1 MTPDNLVNKYNQ
13 FTAAIKAVK
22 GSTNPHFKNKFA
34 NLDTWIQEIHTHAIQ
49 YGFMVTEIMSPLMA
63 NECIYQMHTCT
74 LTHESGWSNSSSYVV
89 CSVDEKP
96 QAMGAAT
103 TYARRYNLQVL
114 LNCTGEDDDDG
125 NIANEQIKATP
136 STTVAMKRKLT

>member
-1 MTPDNLVNKYNQ
+1 MTQELINKYNQ

-34 NLDTWIQEIHTHAIQ
+34 NLDTWIQEIHTHATT
-49 YGFMVTEIMSPLMA
+49 YGFMVTENMSPYQVG
-63 NECIYQMHTCT
+63 EVIYQMHTCT

-125 NIANEQIKATP
+125 NMANEQIKATP
-136 STTVAMKRKLT
+136 STTVTMKRKLA

>member
-1 MTPDNLVNKYNQ
+1 MTNELVNKYNQ

-49 YGFMVTEIMSPLMA
+49 YGFMVTEIMSPLMV
-63 NECIYQMHTCT
+63 NECTYQMHTCT

-125 NIANEQIKATP
+125 NIANEQIKATT
-136 STTVAMKRKLT
+136 TTVAMKRKLT

>member
-1 MTPDNLVNKYNQ
+1 MEDTLHEDYNN
-13 FTAAIKAVK
+13 FTAAIKATK
-22 GSTNPHFKNKFA
+22 SSTNPHFKNKFA
-34 NLDTWIQEIHTHAIQ
+34 NLDTWIQEIHTHAKT
-49 YGFMVTEIMSPLMA
+49 YGFTVTESMKPLVT
-63 NECIYQMHTCT
+63 EHGVYQTHRAT
-74 LTHESGWSNSSSYVV
+74 LTHTSQFRLDSEYVV

-125 NIANEQIKATP
+125 TMAQ
-136 STTVAMKRKLT
+136 STITGERPTTTLAMRRKVS